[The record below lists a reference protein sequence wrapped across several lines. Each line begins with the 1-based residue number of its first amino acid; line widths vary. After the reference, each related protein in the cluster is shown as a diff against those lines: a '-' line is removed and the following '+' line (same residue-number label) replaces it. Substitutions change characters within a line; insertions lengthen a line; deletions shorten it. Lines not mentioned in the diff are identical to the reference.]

1 MGAAPKGMHLRRL
14 PAADGVQSLHFL
26 GGELHLAGVHQRGDP
41 LTAHPLN
48 PLRNSLTAF
57 PRRRVR
63 AWSASTA
70 CWRSARSA
78 RRPRSASMA
87 LQSIGGP
94 AVVAAVE
101 SYLVQGA
108 AGVGREE
115 VGKLLQQLARRQ

>member
-1 MGAAPKGMHLRRL
+1 
-14 PAADGVQSLHFL
+14 
-26 GGELHLAGVHQRGDP
+26 
-41 LTAHPLN
+41 
-48 PLRNSLTAF
+48 
-57 PRRRVR
+57 
-63 AWSASTA
+63 
-70 CWRSARSA
+70 
-78 RRPRSASMA
+78 MA